1 MDPLVGSALI
11 GAAGNLF
18 SSIFGS
24 KGPSLSRQ
32 WKYRQKEM
40 AKQQEYALEQMQKQS
55 ELNYGNWQ
63 KQFDYENEYNKP
75 TNVFDRYREAGVSP
89 AGVLGSSGVG
99 VNATVSPSSVAGTS
113 GASGPTGSQLNFGP
127 RFPGLSGFVGD
138 ALQAMQIKSQSD
150 LNKAMANNQNAQ
162 ANETV
167 NKTQTP
173 ELYRSAFIA
182 TTDLINA
189 GVSEK
194 EAQVA
199 WMNAQASFVDMERE
213 WYPLRQNAEILQI
226 QNYTAR
232 LQQEIDHLKVM
243 YPVSERY
250 VEAVQVGELAVLYAN
265 AYKMLSE
272 AELNRLNGQ
281 DIQHWLNVN
290 WNTKFKVQEYD
301 KAGRPIEGQFREM
314 TGEEMAAEVKRFQY
328 EVSSQQPAKERY
340 AIRSEKNAF
349 GYGIVM
355 SILHGALG
363 MVGLALTKGKSAASQ
378 LSTGPISA
386 QQQWQIDNP
395 PPSLF
400 QQWNSM
406 YR

>member
-1 MDPLVGSALI
+1 MDPIVGGALI
-11 GAAGNLF
+11 GAGANFVSGG
-18 SSIFGS
+18 IF
-24 KGPSLSRQ
+24 GPSLRKQ
-32 WKYRQKEM
+32 WKYQKKAM
-40 AKQQEYALEQMQKQS
+40 ALQQQYALEQMQKQS

-63 KQFDYENEYNKP
+63 KQFDYENYYNKP
-75 TNVFDRYREAGVSP
+75 THVFDRYREAGVSP

-99 VNATVSPSSVAGTS
+99 VNATMSPGSVAGTS
-113 GASGPTGSQLNFGP
+113 GANGPSAGGFDFSNRFAGLTGDIMQGMQVQSQ
-127 RFPGLSGFVGD
+127 V
-138 ALQAMQIKSQSD
+138 D

-182 TTDLINA
+182 SIDLINA

-194 EAQVA
+194 DAQAA

-232 LQQEIDHLKVM
+232 LQQDIDHLKVM

-395 PPSLF
+395 PPTLF